1 MARDGE
7 GTRGGLALVTG
18 WLGGELVDRLTTS
31 NPVLHDRLESL
42 ERLFTS
48 AGPGEALRRAYGA
61 IYLTIQQQAAVLAY
75 ARIIED
81 LAIVTAIF
89 VPLILL
95 FVKKNRPGEAPAG
108 AH

>member
-1 MARDGE
+1 M
-7 GTRGGLALVTG
+7 
-18 WLGGELVDRLTTS
+18 TTS
-31 NPVLHDRLESL
+31 NPVLQDRLEHL
-42 ERLFTS
+42 QQLFSS
-48 AGPGEALRRAYGA
+48 AGPAEALRRAYGMV
-61 IYLTIQQQAAVLAY
+61 YLTIQQQAAVLAY